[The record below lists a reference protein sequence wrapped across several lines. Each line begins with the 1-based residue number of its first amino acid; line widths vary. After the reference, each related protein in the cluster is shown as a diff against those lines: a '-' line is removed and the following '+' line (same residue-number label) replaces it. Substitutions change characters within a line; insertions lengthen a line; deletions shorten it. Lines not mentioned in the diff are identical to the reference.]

1 MNMSNTNKLNVAV
14 VFGGQSSEHEVS
26 RVSVTMVL
34 NNIDREKY
42 NVYMIGITKEGK
54 WYLYEGPVDRIA
66 SGEWEH
72 SGKTAQAFISPDAAL
87 HGMVIMRDGA
97 NETLALD
104 AVFPVM
110 HGKNG
115 EDGTIQ
121 GLCELAHIPY
131 VGCNVAASAVCLDK
145 ALTNTVLEYA
155 GIPQAKFIWFY
166 APYFEK
172 HIDEILDQIED
183 DLGYPC
189 FVKPANAG
197 SSVGISKCDRRGDV
211 IDAVRF
217 AADHDRK
224 IVVEE
229 NIIGQEVEV
238 AVLGNDDPIAS
249 VVGEIIPAADW
260 YDYDAKYND
269 EASKLL
275 IPANLSEETSEL
287 IRKRAIQAYK
297 MLGCSGLARI
307 DFLVRKSD
315 GQPMLN
321 EPNTLPGFTE
331 ISMYPKLFEASGIDK
346 TELID
351 RLISLAIERT
361 EKNR

>member
-1 MNMSNTNKLNVAV
+1 MGSNAKVNVAV
-14 VFGGQSSEHEVS
+14 IFGGQSSEHEVS

-42 NVYMIGITKEGK
+42 NVYMTGITKDGK
-54 WYLYEGPVDRIA
+54 WYLYEGEVGRIA
-66 SGEWEH
+66 DGGWETSGQ
-72 SGKTAQAFISPDAAL
+72 TTQAFIAPDAAL
-87 HGMVIMRDGA
+87 HGMVVMRESGA
-97 NETLALD
+97 EIIPLD

-110 HGKNG
+110 HGRNG

-121 GLCELAHIPY
+121 GLCELAHIPC
-131 VGCNVAASAVCLDK
+131 VGCGLTSSAVCLDK

-155 GIPQAKFIWFY
+155 GIPQAKFLWFY

-172 HIDEILDQIED
+172 HMDEILDQIED
-183 DLGYPC
+183 ELGYPC

-217 AADHDRK
+217 AAGHDRK

-229 NIIGQEVEV
+229 NINGQEVEV
-238 AVLGNDDPIAS
+238 AILGNDEPIAS
-249 VVGEIIPAADW
+249 VVGEIIPAAEW

-269 EASKLL
+269 EQSRLL
-275 IPANLSEETSEL
+275 IPANLREETSEL

-297 MLGCSGLARI
+297 MLGCSGMARV
-307 DFLVRKSD
+307 DFLVRRSD

-331 ISMYPKLFEASGIDK
+331 ISMYPKLFEASGIGK

-351 RLISLAIERT
+351 KLIGFAIERA
-361 EKNR
+361 ENGK

>member
-1 MNMSNTNKLNVAV
+1 MKNVLV
-14 VFGGQSSEHEVS
+14 LFGGASSEHDVS
-26 RVSVTMVL
+26 TVSACSVL
-34 NNIDREKY
+34 KHIPAEKY
-42 NVYMIGITKEGK
+42 AIYMMGITKEGQ
-54 WYLYEGPVDRIA
+54 WYLYEGDVEALPDDGWLT
-66 SGEWEH
+66 SG
-72 SGKTAQAFISPDAAL
+72 TRTPAFVSPDRGI
-87 HGMVIMRDGA
+87 HGITVLREGGYENIRIDIA
-97 NETLALD
+97 
-104 AVFPVM
+104 FPVL

-121 GLCELAHIPY
+121 GLFQLAGIPF
-131 VGCNVAASAVCLDK
+131 VGCDMTSSAVSLDK
-145 ALTNTVLEYA
+145 VFTNTVA
-155 GIPQAKFIWFY
+155 DANGVPQAAWDSITAY
-166 APYFEK
+166 EFETGAK
-172 HIDEILDQIED
+172 TLDEVAEK
-183 DLGYPC
+183 LGYPI

-238 AVLGNDDPIAS
+238 AVLGNDAPIAS

-331 ISMYPKLFEASGIDK
+331 ISMYPKLFEASGIGK